1 MLREHHGRLWNRL
14 IVKRLPKIKKVQN
27 LLVIED
33 ADGEGLQPSKKLYN
47 YLVVM
52 AIIVCKVAPLSTWPS
67 RMADVISEME
77 PEQQEAMGC
86 PVDWQLQQLW
96 S

>member
-1 MLREHHGRLWNRL
+1 
-14 IVKRLPKIKKVQN
+14 
-27 LLVIED
+27 
-33 ADGEGLQPSKKLYN
+33 
-47 YLVVM
+47 M
-52 AIIVCKVAPLSTWPS
+52 AIIVRKVAPLSTWPS

>member
-1 MLREHHGRLWNRL
+1 
-14 IVKRLPKIKKVQN
+14 
-27 LLVIED
+27 
-33 ADGEGLQPSKKLYN
+33 
-47 YLVVM
+47 
-52 AIIVCKVAPLSTWPS
+52 
-67 RMADVISEME
+67 MADVISEME